1 MLITDLAA
9 WPGLQIV
16 ARHFVG
22 EIIREQWLQ
31 LRGTSEKTAATKI
44 GQLVGARYLLSGAM
58 TLLQNHLALDAHL
71 LDVEHGTVVRTA
83 RVSGNLDSIPALER
97 ALSQQVGEWFVQ
109 KELVRSG
116 SRAVLGS
123 PLGTL
128 GYSQKS
134 GRLPPRESK
143 TFFKNALPNGKKT
156 VHDPPST
163 LVLSLGMAGNSKD
176 GVSFPSG
183 EGLFKFD
190 PLLRLDRAQQVR
202 DAAIHLA
209 DQIWQRAIQVDLGT
223 IHYREVSEGSAN
235 DPSHSLVRL
244 PIVVT
249 FKGDRLDS
257 LSPRLNVRHQP
268 DDSRNAWTTVSWT
281 GEDAGAQALFLHH
294 IMTHRRL
301 FIRARNSGGNV
312 VAVFSRWPWN
322 MDRVATVQGNDRIL
336 FQPDSN
342 PLLTGVTEISV
353 RLLSHFH
360 SDLSFDAVLVPV
372 PKEKR
377 VVTLELIESPET
389 KVEQQGGTASS
400 STRTVQ
406 ALKEDSQSM
415 KRVRAWLLEH
425 WAPPLMESIPVEGY
439 LPGSH
444 RSGTMLVTIN
454 EGFIEDVRVVQLP
467 PEYGVARSLQTLASQ
482 LRERCFGI
490 CPDRRS
496 HPSRTLRAQFD
507 LHKDIHQA
515 GLGE

>member
-1 MLITDLAA
+1 
-9 WPGLQIV
+9 
-16 ARHFVG
+16 
-22 EIIREQWLQ
+22 
-31 LRGTSEKTAATKI
+31 
-44 GQLVGARYLLSGAM
+44 
-58 TLLQNHLALDAHL
+58 
-71 LDVEHGTVVRTA
+71 
-83 RVSGNLDSIPALER
+83 
-97 ALSQQVGEWFVQ
+97 
-109 KELVRSG
+109 
-116 SRAVLGS
+116 
-123 PLGTL
+123 
-128 GYSQKS
+128 
-134 GRLPPRESK
+134 
-143 TFFKNALPNGKKT
+143 
-156 VHDPPST
+156 
-163 LVLSLGMAGNSKD
+163 
-176 GVSFPSG
+176 
-183 EGLFKFD
+183 
-190 PLLRLDRAQQVR
+190 
-202 DAAIHLA
+202 
-209 DQIWQRAIQVDLGT
+209 
-223 IHYREVSEGSAN
+223 
-235 DPSHSLVRL
+235 
-244 PIVVT
+244 
-249 FKGDRLDS
+249 
-257 LSPRLNVRHQP
+257 
-268 DDSRNAWTTVSWT
+268 
-281 GEDAGAQALFLHH
+281 
-294 IMTHRRL
+294 
-301 FIRARNSGGNV
+301 
-312 VAVFSRWPWN
+312 
-322 MDRVATVQGNDRIL
+322 
-336 FQPDSN
+336 
-342 PLLTGVTEISV
+342 LTGVTEISV